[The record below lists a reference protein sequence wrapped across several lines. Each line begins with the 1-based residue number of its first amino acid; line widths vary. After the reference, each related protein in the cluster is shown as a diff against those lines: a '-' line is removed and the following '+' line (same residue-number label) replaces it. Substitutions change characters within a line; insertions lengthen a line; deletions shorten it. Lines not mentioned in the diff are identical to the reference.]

1 MVAVFL
7 CAWAGSGGLRADAA
21 EPPVDYNRDI
31 GPILSDNCYACH
43 GFDEK
48 QRKAGLRLDEAES
61 AQSTLKDGAQA
72 VVPGKPD
79 ESELVFR
86 VETDDETLHMPP
98 KEFGKTLSAEQKA
111 LLRRWIEQG
120 APFERHWAFEP
131 PKKPGIPEVSDPAWP
146 RNEVDRF
153 LLSRLDQEGLK
164 PSPEADRTTLIRRVT
179 LDLTGLPPTPA
190 EVAAFLAD
198 DRPDAYEIL
207 VDRLLE
213 SPRFGE
219 HMARFWLDAARY
231 GDTHGLHLDN
241 YREIWP
247 YRDWVIEAFNQN
259 KPFDEFIVEQTAG
272 DLLENPSLDQL
283 VATGFNRAHVTTSE
297 GGSIEEEV
305 YVRNVVDRVETNGTV
320 FLGLTIGCA
329 RCHDHKY
336 DPIKTKDFYSLFAFF
351 NSLDGPAL
359 DGNGAAPPPVVKVP
373 SPEQTAELARLD
385 GEIAARKQSRNEA
398 VAKVPYDRS
407 LDANQP
413 EYVHRSDYVW
423 FDDAIPSGSKPSEPE
438 GPAELVGPP
447 DAPVLS
453 GSASFRQTFEAQGQ
467 RYFTDAPNPLVLG
480 EGDSFFVSVFLD
492 PVNPPKEIMLQWHI
506 GGQWMH
512 RAYWGENLIEY
523 GKDKTTERRAMG
535 PLPKTGEW
543 VRLEVDIAKL
553 GLKPGTKVDGWAF
566 TQHGGTVYFDQAG
579 LHTWTPQ
586 PGQTFETLSAWIAS
600 QKAVK
605 GEGLPKELVE
615 AINLP
620 RDKRTAEQTAALERR
635 FVETGWSKTRE
646 ILRPFDEE
654 IAALESARATLDKA
668 IPTTLVYREMAK
680 PKSAFVLTRGEYD
693 QHGEPVERT
702 LPAFLPPL
710 PEGAPNNRLGLAR
723 WLVSRE
729 NPLVARVT
737 VNRLWQ
743 QVFGVGIVKTA
754 EDFGAQ
760 GDPPSHPELLDWL
773 AVQFVDDG
781 WDVKQFIKRLVT
793 SAAYRQQSSA
803 GPELRTR
810 DPHNRLLARGP
821 RFRLD
826 AETLRDQAL
835 YASGLLVEHVGG
847 PSVKPPQPAGLWEA
861 VGYSGS
867 NTVKFVADSGVQ
879 KVHRRSLYT
888 FWKRTAPPPEMSTFD
903 APSRESCTVRRERTN
918 TPLQALVLMNDPQ
931 FVEPARAL
939 GERAMKEGG
948 STPEDRARFLFETLT
963 ARAPEPSE
971 LAVILATYQDHLAKY
986 SSDPESAKQLL
997 SVGERPVDA
1006 ALAPAELAAWTMIA
1020 NLLLNLDE
1028 VITKG

>member
-1 MVAVFL
+1 
-7 CAWAGSGGLRADAA
+7 
-21 EPPVDYNRDI
+21 
-31 GPILSDNCYACH
+31 
-43 GFDEK
+43 
-48 QRKAGLRLDEAES
+48 
-61 AQSTLKDGAQA
+61 
-72 VVPGKPD
+72 
-79 ESELVFR
+79 
-86 VETDDETLHMPP
+86 
-98 KEFGKTLSAEQKA
+98 
-111 LLRRWIEQG
+111 
-120 APFERHWAFEP
+120 
-131 PKKPGIPEVSDPAWP
+131 
-146 RNEVDRF
+146 
-153 LLSRLDQEGLK
+153 
-164 PSPEADRTTLIRRVT
+164 
-179 LDLTGLPPTPA
+179 
-190 EVAAFLAD
+190 
-198 DRPDAYEIL
+198 
-207 VDRLLE
+207 
-213 SPRFGE
+213 
-219 HMARFWLDAARY
+219 
-231 GDTHGLHLDN
+231 
-241 YREIWP
+241 
-247 YRDWVIEAFNQN
+247 
-259 KPFDEFIVEQTAG
+259 
-272 DLLENPSLDQL
+272 
-283 VATGFNRAHVTTSE
+283 TTSE

-373 SPEQTAELARLD
+373 SPDQAAELARLD
-385 GEIAARKQSRNEA
+385 REIAARQQARNEA

-423 FDDAIPSGSKPSEPE
+423 FDDAIPSGSKPSTPD

-512 RAYWGENLIEY
+512 RAFWGENLIEY
-523 GKDKTTERRAMG
+523 GKDKSTERRSMG

-543 VRLEVDIAKL
+543 VRLDVDVAKL

-586 PGQTFETLSAWIAS
+586 PGQTFETLAAWIAA
-600 QKAVK
+600 QRAIK
-605 GEGLPKELVE
+605 GEGLPKELAE
-615 AINLP
+615 AIKRP
-620 RDKRTAEQTAALERR
+620 RDQRSPEQTAALERR

-646 ILRPFDEE
+646 ILQPFDEE

-668 IPTTLVYREMAK
+668 IPTTLVFREMAK
-680 PKSAFVLTRGEYD
+680 PKPAFVLTRGEYD

-729 NPLVARVT
+729 NPLVARVA
-737 VNRLWQ
+737 VNRFWQ

-773 AVQFVDDG
+773 AVQFMDDG
-781 WDVKQFIKRLVT
+781 WDVKLFLKRLVT
-793 SAAYRQQSSA
+793 SAAYRQTSTT
-803 GPELRTR
+803 PKELRAR

-867 NTVKFVADSGVQ
+867 NTVKFVADTGVQ

-903 APSRESCTVRRERTN
+903 APSREACTVRRERTN

-939 GERAMKEGG
+939 GERAMKE
-948 STPEDRARFLFETLT
+948 
-963 ARAPEPSE
+963 
-971 LAVILATYQDHLAKY
+971 
-986 SSDPESAKQLL
+986 
-997 SVGERPVDA
+997 
-1006 ALAPAELAAWTMIA
+1006 
-1020 NLLLNLDE
+1020 
-1028 VITKG
+1028 